1 MREFF
6 EGVGLLLTGVLV
18 VVSWLLLRRNGR

>member
-18 VVSWLLLRRNGR
+18 VVSWLLLRRNSR